1 MYYNI
6 WYISSIFIDSESW
19 ETFFRHKRRE
29 GLIVGVFMTPHIS
42 AYCHV
47 LWKKGRKEQPVCVW
61 VCIRNFLQRYKN
73 CKSRETFLNCILQ
86 TLPDDIIVRAWIIIM
101 HGRKSILNMT
111 WWQSVTWLLLIV
123 TYEVKSLIC
132 KKEECCVGID
142 YAMRLNKTVI
152 PRPWRLKIILS

>member
-1 MYYNI
+1 MT
-6 WYISSIFIDSESW
+6 YIERYFYFLYTIIYDTFLVYLLILKAERL
-19 ETFFRHKRRE
+19 FFRRKRRE

-47 LWKKGRKEQPVCVW
+47 LSRLRKKERKEQPVCVW

-73 CKSRETFLNCILQ
+73 CKSRGTFLNCILK

-111 WWQSVTWLLLIV
+111 WRMAVRCMTV
-123 TYEVKSLIC
+123 TYCYL
-132 KKEECCVGID
+132 
-142 YAMRLNKTVI
+142 
-152 PRPWRLKIILS
+152 